1 MARATTWTNSDGLD
15 VGFGKRDSYNAESA
29 TIRTMGNE
37 EILQVALKWDALPSA
52 ATNAASEKNVP
63 IPAGSVITN
72 ADLYILDAFESGG
85 ATTLSIGLKRLDGT
99 DIDAD
104 GIDATIAKT
113 AMDADRDVVQCDG
126 ALVNGVVDIG
136 AYDGYIST
144 VVATG
149 PYTAGEGVLTIR
161 YTRPAPDPMPLDP
174 ITTVVGSL

>member
-1 MARATTWTNSDGLD
+1 MARASTWTNSDGLE
-15 VGFGKRDSYNAESA
+15 VGYGQRDSFNTESA

-37 EILQVALKWDALPSA
+37 EILQVYLKYDDLPTA
-52 ATNAASEKNVP
+52 ATNAASVKNVP
-63 IPAGSVITN
+63 IPANSVITN

-113 AMDADRDVVQCDG
+113 AIDADGDVVQCDG
-126 ALVNGVVDIG
+126 ALVGGVVSIG

-149 PYTAGEGVLTIR
+149 PYTAGEAVLTIR
-161 YTRPAPDPMPLDP
+161 YTRPMPDPMPAEP
-174 ITTVVGSL
+174 ITTIVGSL